1 MTNTTTTRPPAERF
15 AVSPFTFHD
24 NKGLGVFIGKQLALF
39 IPNLDSLERL
49 LDDLEAHEHVLTTNT
64 KAGNK

>member
-24 NKGLGVFIGKQLALF
+24 TNGIGVFLGPRLHLF
-39 IPNLDSLERL
+39 IPSLDSLERL
-49 LDDLEAHEHVLTTNT
+49 IEDLEELETVFTHN
-64 KAGNK
+64 N